1 MIFNNNRLKDNQIDT
16 KNNKKLNQDCN
27 KLNWHKNNKQN

>member
-16 KNNKKLNQDCN
+16 KNNKKQNEDRD
-27 KLNWHKNNKQN
+27 KLAQKQ

>member
-1 MIFNNNRLKDNQIDT
+1 MIFSNNRLKDNQIDT
-16 KNNKKLNQDCN
+16 KNNKKLNQDHD